1 MGTLYPKN
9 MLDDYF
15 YKAEE
20 AEIGPIQW
28 DDLKWLADHGKLDR
42 NALVRKGH
50 TGKWL
55 LAKRIKGLI
64 DLSLHPIVLPGAT
77 TTPGNES
84 KPTEP
89 VTAHPSRDSVPTISF
104 TAAKDSLNVALP
116 PKKVPLPVLPTKV
129 PAEESKQL
137 TSAKPPAPAPPKKTD
152 RPKLPPPLAP
162 IAPTVGS
169 LPVGPPLPSHFLPQG
184 PPATPPRPR
193 KSKPTLPIDDL
204 LPPSAI
210 PKYPPKE

>member
-1 MGTLYPKN
+1 

-15 YKAEE
+15 YKAEG

-64 DLSLHPIVLPGAT
+64 DLSLHPIVLPGAPPP
-77 TTPGNES
+77 PGNES
-84 KPTEP
+84 KTTEP
-89 VTAHPSRDSVPTISF
+89 VAPPRPRDSIPTISF
-104 TAAKDSLNVALP
+104 TAAKDALNVALP
-116 PKKVPLPVLPTKV
+116 PKMSPSSVK
-129 PAEESKQL
+129 S
-137 TSAKPPAPAPPKKTD
+137 PAPAPPKKTD
-152 RPKLPPPLAP
+152 KPKSPPPAAP
-162 IAPTVGS
+162 VAPPAG
-169 LPVGPPLPSHFLPQG
+169 PPPAGPPLPSHFLPQG
-184 PPATPPRPR
+184 PTATPPRPR
-193 KSKPTLPIDDL
+193 KTKPSLPIDDL

-210 PKYPPKE
+210 PKHPPKG